1 MSFCVG
7 LSTFRLFDPTPKSG
21 VFASQHGGRI
31 FQALVLRSAGS
42 GNPTKRTHSATLLA
56 ALCRTSEA
64 QFWQK
69 RELGCLKVEVHEDSR
84 CLRGR
89 LLKFYLQNASR
100 SFLYWN
106 VFHMRCCILKTSHG
120 PRYERMKDEWRWYN
134 LSITQLMQHD
144 RTQTNI
150 LPIGWNNHHR
160 SQPIGWLFICAH
172 LPWLLCEATRYS
184 SLGPIHQHC
193 SSAKTRRLVVRVAG
207 IVQGT
212 TRCQSR
218 KAFYPRTK
226 SGGRSSNQDSGDFL
240 HGKNEHLSVSSLG
253 RNCE

>member
-1 MSFCVG
+1 MIEPNKHF
-7 LSTFRLFDPTPKSG
+7 
-21 VFASQHGGRI
+21 
-31 FQALVLRSAGS
+31 
-42 GNPTKRTHSATLLA
+42 
-56 ALCRTSEA
+56 
-64 QFWQK
+64 
-69 RELGCLKVEVHEDSR
+69 
-84 CLRGR
+84 
-89 LLKFYLQNASR
+89 
-100 SFLYWN
+100 
-106 VFHMRCCILKTSHG
+106 
-120 PRYERMKDEWRWYN
+120 
-134 LSITQLMQHD
+134 
-144 RTQTNI
+144 
-150 LPIGWNNHHR
+150 GWNNHHR
-160 SQPIGWLFICAH
+160 SQPIGWPFICAH

-253 RNCE
+253 RNIWIELNRRCMNKSMRAMREWMKEARDESASQYTIMYQYVNMSICHNLRR